1 MAQQIAMQI
10 GPEDSERRAWI
21 NKSGHGQR
29 IKIARACRQSTP
41 AVQHGRDRSGSRA
54 CLLPGLTSRVTQGG
68 KQAREKRSMHPA
80 GCHSAPAR
88 PCAWQGRWEG
98 FLRRPPQAE
107 AAETT
112 SEPSARLWAQAAA
125 QLATESSR
133 CRKHL
138 RSLSPPATYPGHLLR
153 RFPRAPGAASR
164 RRHPTSPSARNHVPQ
179 RAGARIPPHRNAK
192 GTFPPSVAKPKYN
205 PRGTHGH
212 KGEQ

>member
-107 AAETT
+107 KRHR
-112 SEPSARLWAQAAA
+112 SPRRGSGRKRPLSWQPN
-125 QLATESSR
+125 LRGVESTYGP
-133 CRKHL
+133 CRRQPPTRGTCSDGFL
-138 RSLSPPATYPGHLLR
+138 GPPALR
-153 RFPRAPGAASR
+153 PAVAIRRAPAPEIMSPNGRELEYR
-164 RRHPTSPSARNHVPQ
+164 RIATQ
-179 RAGARIPPHRNAK
+179 RAHFRPP
-192 GTFPPSVAKPKYN
+192 
-205 PRGTHGH
+205 
-212 KGEQ
+212 